1 MKTLFIIPLVLMSLV
16 SSPSWGLSM
25 DDLVERDG
33 LYYKKFTDVPFIV
46 EIDDTTHVWFE
57 VRNVD
62 NDEYLETILDK
73 AEDKLEIFD
82 VLDDYDWRLSSP
94 DSPVPA
100 NYFVDHTIEV
110 IDLNP
115 IDLDPSAPEML

>member
-33 LYYKKFTDVPFIV
+33 LYYRKFTDVPFIV

-62 NDEYLETILDK
+62 NE
-73 AEDKLEIFD
+73 
-82 VLDDYDWRLSSP
+82 
-94 DSPVPA
+94 
-100 NYFVDHTIEV
+100 
-110 IDLNP
+110 
-115 IDLDPSAPEML
+115 